1 MNRKKNLN
9 SRYSITNLCK
19 LVGIVLIMM
28 SAWACTEDASYTA
41 GVWNR
46 RSDFDGLARNDAA
59 GFTIG
64 NKGYISGGYRGSKY
78 SRLNDCWE
86 YDITNDYWT
95 QCADMPGVARNAAV
109 GFAIGDK
116 GYITTGYNGS
126 TDGYLADTWEYDPAT
141 DAWTQKDDYKGGARN
156 YAVAFAIGDYGYV
169 GTGNNG
175 NYQKDFYRFD
185 PSAAPG
191 SQWSILNGFG
201 GQKRQGGTA
210 FVIDDKAYICGGDN
224 NGSDVYDFWAFDPAA
239 GSSWTQ
245 LRDIADTDSN
255 NDYDDDYTS
264 IVRTYGVSFVID
276 GKGYLAL
283 GQTVGGSLRSNY
295 WIYDPATDLWDG
307 DDLTPFAGSAR
318 IKAVCFSTGK
328 RGIVATGGS
337 SSSTF
342 YDDAWEL
349 DPYSYEEE

>member
-1 MNRKKNLN
+1 MN
-9 SRYSITNLCK
+9 NLCK
-19 LVGIVLIMM
+19 LVGIVLITM
-28 SAWACTEDASYTA
+28 SALACTEDASYTA

-86 YDITNDYWT
+86 YDIVNDYWT

-109 GFAIGDK
+109 GFAIGEK

-126 TDGYLADTWEYDPAT
+126 TDGYLADTWEYNPAT

-185 PSAAPG
+185 PSAASG
-191 SQWSILNGFG
+191 SQWTILNGFG

-210 FVIDDKAYICGGDN
+210 FVINDKAYICGGDN
-224 NGSDVYDFWAFDPAA
+224 NGSDVYDFWSFDPAA
-239 GSSWTQ
+239 SSPWTQ
-245 LRDIADTDSN
+245 LRDIADTDSD

-264 IVRTYGVSFVID
+264 IVRTYGSSFVID

-295 WIYDPATDLWDG
+295 WIYDPSTDLWDG
-307 DDLTPFAGSAR
+307 EDLTPFEGSAR

-328 RGIVATGGS
+328 RGVIATGGS